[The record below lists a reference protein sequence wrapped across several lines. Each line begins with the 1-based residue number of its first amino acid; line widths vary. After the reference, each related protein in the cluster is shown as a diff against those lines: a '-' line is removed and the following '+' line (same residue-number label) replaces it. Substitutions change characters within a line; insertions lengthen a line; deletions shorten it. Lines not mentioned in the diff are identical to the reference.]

1 MDTYSSHLYHLPEN
15 IDKENLVE
23 EGFLRNFRDKVKN
36 FKSKVYKS
44 KYSSANRFKDGLILY
59 NDKARMTARLAGALA
74 GTLLYNKASGR
85 NFYDDT
91 MQGRLGS
98 HLGRVGSAGIGMDLA
113 DLALQKYRDR
123 KR

>member
-1 MDTYSSHLYHLPEN
+1 MDTYSNHLYQIPSKTQEDYL
-15 IDKENLVE
+15 E
-23 EGFLRNFRDKVKN
+23 EGFLSNAKDKLKN
-36 FKSKVYKS
+36 FKTKIAKS
-44 KYSSANRFKDGLILY
+44 KCSTANRFKDGVILY

-74 GTLLYNKASGR
+74 GTLLYNKARGR
-85 NFYDDT
+85 GFYDDA

-98 HLGRVGSAGIGMDLA
+98 QLGRATSAGIGMDLA